1 MDREK
6 EYYKHLKFWAK
17 IVLFIWIIYL
27 FVIQK
32 AAIWIPHILF
42 PSFIEEHKV
51 SLGTFGDSFGAL
63 NTLFAGLAFA
73 GIIVTIRQQSEDL
86 KATRQEMKNTNREF
100 ARQIIENNLFQ
111 YANFMLKVRPNNHN
125 DQISKI
131 LEETENFIDLAKKY
145 KSGSNSSAYWTELRA
160 SINIIRENIKDFS
173 TWRRTFAGWCHKIK
187 AELEYAARPDERDS
201 FERDYQGRL
210 WELLTQDE
218 RRVLFLQF
226 AFYIDP
232 ANKDWTNHE
241 KLASKTKCM
250 ERFAVNFDKKSY
262 NALLR
267 ALHLPGKREVAYKL
281 EDDTKL
287 KELMND
293 IHTTPDDELKYK
305 LPKEEK
311 ENKDTSSQQN

>member
-1 MDREK
+1 MNTTNSYSKRLII
-6 EYYKHLKFWAK
+6 YAAIIL
-17 IVLFIWIIYL
+17 LIWIFYPFAAVWL
-27 FVIQK
+27 QK
-32 AAIWIPHILF
+32 T
-42 PSFIEEHKV
+42 E
-51 SLGTFGDSFGAL
+51 SLDFFEKIGPFGDSFGAL

-73 GIIVTIRQQSEDL
+73 GIIVTIKQQSEDL
-86 KATRQEMKNTNREF
+86 KSTQQEIKNTNREF
-100 ARQIIENNLFQ
+100 ARQIVENNLFQ
-111 YANFMLKVRPNNHN
+111 YANFMLKVRPKNH
-125 DQISKI
+125 DVQISMI
-131 LEETENFIDLAKKY
+131 LDETEKFIKLAKEY
-145 KSGSNSSAYWTELRA
+145 NSGSDSPEYWTELQA

-173 TWRRTFAGWCHKIK
+173 TWRRTFAGWSHKIN
-187 AELEYAARPDERDS
+187 AELKYAARPHERDS

-232 ANKDWTNHE
+232 ATNKDWINHE

-267 ALHLPGKREVAYKL
+267 ALHLPGKREIGYKL

-287 KELMND
+287 KELMNE
-293 IHTTPDDELKYK
+293 IHTAANNQLTYE

-311 ENKDTSSQQN
+311 KNKDTSSQ